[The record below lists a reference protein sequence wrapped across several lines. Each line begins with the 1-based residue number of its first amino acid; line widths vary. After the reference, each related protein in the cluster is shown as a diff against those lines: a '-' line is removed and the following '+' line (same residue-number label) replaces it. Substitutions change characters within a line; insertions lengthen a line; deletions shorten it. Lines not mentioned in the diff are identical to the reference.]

1 MAKYAFILGR
11 QPYLSA
17 VEIVAFLEKQSFD
30 FKLKSFSNEALLVET
45 EDEMNDVSLFS
56 QLGGTIKIIKIIDS
70 VRKDNFENEFKA
82 FLRKDSLLDE
92 DFKGKKIHFGLSFYS
107 LGGKGKV
114 FKFFRKWVRTLNDL
128 IKDYLFDQN
137 LKSAFVRPKAPSLSS
152 VSVVKNKL
160 MKDGFE
166 LSLLLFLEEVF
177 IGKTIWVQDF
187 DDFSFRD
194 YSRPER
200 DSQVGMLPPKLA
212 RLMINLAGFEKDKVL
227 LDPFCG
233 SGTII
238 TEATLLGFKNLV
250 AADIHE
256 GAVKQTQTN
265 LDWLFDNYL
274 DLKKVEFQLKSLV
287 LKAEELSL
295 GLDQESIDLIVTEP
309 DLGSPRIRGFSK
321 NQTKKEI
328 NRLKELYLAFFKE
341 ARKVLKQQGKIVIA
355 LPVYFKKGQLIR
367 VNILT
372 EILNLGFQKENL
384 AEKVVDLAG
393 NFKEDF
399 LYRRVGQFVGREIFV
414 FRKV

>member
-1 MAKYAFILGR
+1 
-11 QPYLSA
+11 
-17 VEIVAFLEKQSFD
+17 
-30 FKLKSFSNEALLVET
+30 
-45 EDEMNDVSLFS
+45 
-56 QLGGTIKIIKIIDS
+56 
-70 VRKDNFENEFKA
+70 
-82 FLRKDSLLDE
+82 
-92 DFKGKKIHFGLSFYS
+92 
-107 LGGKGKV
+107 
-114 FKFFRKWVRTLNDL
+114 
-128 IKDYLFDQN
+128 
-137 LKSAFVRPKAPSLSS
+137 
-152 VSVVKNKL
+152 
-160 MKDGFE
+160 
-166 LSLLLFLEEVF
+166 
-177 IGKTIWVQDF
+177 
-187 DDFSFRD
+187 
-194 YSRPER
+194 
-200 DSQVGMLPPKLA
+200 LPPKLA